1 MSSLM
6 IPDSLLPSAYIH
18 LPISKVIPWEC
29 DVSVKLLRWF
39 QSGALRAQ
47 LVHSVHSA
55 LAPKYKF
62 CDMGAR
68 FANTGVGIPASPFG
82 NQVREKKQRHFV
94 AHKQNKRDRNDGIAL
109 NSAKTHQKIKAKT
122 VFCCY
127 R

>member
-1 MSSLM
+1 MSYSMSSHLM
-6 IPDSLLPSAYIH
+6 SHEL
-18 LPISKVIPWEC
+18 SKVIPWEC

-39 QSGALRAQ
+39 QSAQ